1 MCIRDRS
8 KRVKVTLDLTVS
20 SIFAQDNNRITI
32 DSPIIVKDISR
43 YGIGFIS
50 KSILPM
56 NYYFNAALNI
66 GGDDSVLY
74 CVVKIIRCEALKM
87 MSIRMDAN
95 LSGWHLFS
103 IISLM
108 ILNDV
113 TNSILQEIAAGAMP
127 AAISFYLDNISF
139 NIEFTSPGFA
149 LPFIA
154 FIVCPTRKPI
164 AFSLPL
170 W

>member
-1 MCIRDRS
+1 MYTICKTRKWRVGMTEKRRS

-32 DSPIIVKDISR
+32 DSPIIVKVISR

-74 CVVKIIRCEALKM
+74 CVVKIIRCEALEDDEYSYGCEFIGM
-87 MSIRMDAN
+87 APV
-95 LSGWHLFS
+95 
-103 IISLM
+103 
-108 ILNDV
+108 LNYIFDD
-113 TNSILQEIAAGAMP
+113 LERR
-127 AAISFYLDNISF
+127 D
-139 NIEFTSPGFA
+139 E
-149 LPFIA
+149 
-154 FIVCPTRKPI
+154 
-164 AFSLPL
+164 
-170 W
+170 